1 MALSQTQIVDYLFK
15 KVGFSIS
22 KTDVSTAKQPFN
34 ETIASPLLTPGQYL
48 WQQDYAI
55 PNISSAPSANVVV
68 GGTTVVSTYN
78 TSTSAVVQAT
88 VLTESITNETWST
101 GITNWIPPSFGSG
114 YQLKLYAGP
123 SGASAATAAQYTNL
137 PVGGTGANDSW
148 FFDYQSGIINFGDTI
163 VPAAVTGANVVYAFG
178 SVYSGAI
185 GVTSWA
191 NLTVAGNITSTNG
204 NIVLTNG
211 NIFLTNGNIV
221 LTNGYYVG
229 NISGAS
235 GSSTTSGNANVS
247 AYATITP
254 LSNNQ
259 TYYVEFA
266 NIATAGNSITG
277 VYGGLSYNPGTNTLV
292 AGSIN
297 AGTIGNVGASGA
309 FGTIT
314 ASTVNAATIG
324 NTNAILTGANV
335 TVTTGYIGTVNAGTV
350 QAATI
355 GNSGATLTGA
365 TLTTTSTIISS
376 GNIVAGSG
384 TATNDNNTGA
394 LIAKGGIAATGNI
407 NIGSQMFVGSGSQAT
422 VLTSALAVKRG
433 TSSTGAGVQY
443 TQDALINATSTGSSD
458 FIAYANNYVGPNS
471 DHGWMDM
478 GFTGDAFSDPVYSI
492 TKANDG
498 YLFAS
503 GANTTVG
510 GNLVLAT
517 DWTGSYNDV
526 VIGVG
531 SFYANSEVARFH
543 GNASNNGYL
552 NLQYPTAA
560 TSTTTGALRV
570 AGGVGIAGNL
580 YASGIQNTP
589 IGNTTASTG
598 NFTTLNATTSIT
610 TATLNALTI
619 GNTGAALTGATANVG
634 SATINATLIA
644 NTVNAVTLGNTGANV
659 NGTGTY
665 LTALNPNNIAGTVA
679 TANAAIYTGITS
691 TSSGTYYPL
700 LSGQNNNGNVQAA
713 FNSSLNYNAATGA
726 LTATSFSGT
735 LAATNVS
742 GTVATANVA
751 LYHNVLT
758 ASSSSTY
765 FLTFANTT
773 SGNSTINTVT
783 TVNVNPA
790 TSTIFAA
797 SVNATSAALNSLI
810 LSGAD
815 NNGTQASSGALQITG
830 GAGITGNLYVSGNV
844 YAGNLISTTT
854 QILEVNDPLVY
865 LNASNPATYNYEI
878 GLYSH
883 FGPNA
888 NFPYQHTGLARDH
901 NDYTWKFFSNVPEP
915 SGGTVNLTN
924 AIYDMI
930 KAGNLILANSFNATS
945 TTTGVLQVA
954 GGAGIQGNLWA
965 GNVNAQNIQS
975 SGIFIG
981 SGLGL
986 TAVPGSSVTGTV
998 ATANAAVYTGITNTS
1013 SGTYYPLLSGQTTT
1027 GNVLSAVNASLNYNA
1042 ANGTL
1047 NTPIVIATTVNAATI
1062 GNIGANLVGT
1072 GTYLTALS
1080 GGNITAGSIPNSA
1093 LTNSSITVSQGTG
1106 ITVTGSPVS
1115 LGGTVTIT
1123 NAGVVS
1129 VNSTGAG
1136 NLTLTGTGSGP
1147 YTGSVTVALPTTG
1160 PGAVNV
1166 GSSTSVP
1173 TIVTDVYGR
1182 IVSLTSNA
1190 ISTSFTA
1197 SGTTGTTTVSG
1208 GSTLTFSSTN
1218 GVTIAVGGTYA
1229 NISTPQ
1235 DVRTTA
1241 SPNFASTTLSGT
1253 LIAATVNAATIGN
1266 TGAVFSGASETL
1278 SGTLIAATVNAAT
1291 IGNTGATVTG
1301 TNLNGVYVLASTGFS
1316 TANAVITGGS
1326 INGTTVGA
1334 TTASTGNFTTLNAA
1348 SGLTASSVSAATI
1361 GNASATLTGQTVNG
1375 VYVLASTGFSTA
1387 NAVITGGSVNG
1398 TTIGATTAST
1408 GNFTTLNA
1416 ASGLTAS
1423 SVSAATIGNTSA
1435 TLTGASITT
1444 TNGYIGTVNATTV
1457 QATTIGNTGAALT
1470 GASITTTNGYIG
1482 TVNATTVQATTI
1494 GNTGAAFTGSSAT
1507 LTATLIATTVNAATI
1522 GNTGAALTGATANVG
1537 SATVN
1542 ATLIANTVNAVTIG
1556 NTGANVNGTGTY
1568 LTALTAQ
1575 NVNGTV
1581 NTANVAY
1588 YAATQPASSNSN
1600 YYLTFANAT
1609 TGNST
1614 INTTTAVNV
1623 NPSTGNVS
1631 ATAFVA
1637 TNFYGSGQYLT
1648 NISIGSLSGTYPTAN
1663 VALFEQL
1670 TNSASNATYY
1680 IPFYDKATGNAA
1692 AYTNTTVNVNPST
1705 GTISASAFSGAISS
1719 AMVTNALGYTPY
1731 NSTNPAGY
1739 VTSSGSVNSATYA
1752 TQASTVAISASTTSS
1767 VYYPV
1772 FVPANTSTAQY
1783 EYVDGN
1789 NYLQYNPGTGNLAT
1803 KIMTVLGNLTVSNA
1817 SIFNTSQSSGQD
1829 HIVRGVKD
1837 STLLWA
1843 RPNNTYDTVIVGNS
1857 ATASTVVNGAKL
1869 LINST
1874 DSMVLPIGTSA
1885 QRPTASGLGT
1895 DTAGMFRYN
1904 STGNYIEWYNGTNWA
1919 NPTLGFTVISDQQFA
1934 GTGSQTAFTL
1944 SSSQTTASC
1953 IVSING
1959 VVQIPTL
1966 AYSVSGVT
1974 LTFTEAPQSTD
1985 VIDVRML
1992 TTTTT
1997 ATYLSDTSGYNT
2009 ANVSATGIQ
2018 FTTGTT
2024 SANPTY
2030 NIDTSGAIVVVRPN
2044 ITLATAS
2051 VVANVDLFYAN
2062 TYSSAEYTV
2071 TSVISGTN
2079 IRETSKI
2086 LVNNNGTTAF
2096 YNEYGTLNTAGN
2108 TLVRWT
2114 ATMYGNI
2121 VALQGNATNNS
2132 TIVRVGKTYL
2142 AL

>member
-78 TSTSAVVQAT
+78 TSTGAVVQAT

-123 SGASAATAAQYTNL
+123 SGASAATAAQYINL

-163 VPAAVTGANVVYAFG
+163 VPTAVTGANVVYAFG

-211 NIFLTNGNIV
+211 NIFLANGNIV

-229 NISGAS
+229 NISGAA
-235 GSSTTSGNANVS
+235 GSSNASGNANVA
-247 AYATITP
+247 AYTTITP

-309 FGTIT
+309 FGTII

-335 TVTTGYIGTVNAGTV
+335 TVTNGYIGTVNAGTV

-355 GNSGATLTGA
+355 GNTGAAFTGSSATLTA
-365 TLTTTSTIISS
+365 TL
-376 GNIVAGSG
+376 
-384 TATNDNNTGA
+384 
-394 LIAKGGIAATGNI
+394 IA
-407 NIGSQMFVGSGSQAT
+407 
-422 VLTSALAVKRG
+422 
-433 TSSTGAGVQY
+433 
-443 TQDALINATSTGSSD
+443 
-458 FIAYANNYVGPNS
+458 
-471 DHGWMDM
+471 
-478 GFTGDAFSDPVYSI
+478 
-492 TKANDG
+492 
-498 YLFAS
+498 
-503 GANTTVG
+503 TTV
-510 GNLVLAT
+510 
-517 DWTGSYNDV
+517 
-526 VIGVG
+526 
-531 SFYANSEVARFH
+531 
-543 GNASNNGYL
+543 
-552 NLQYPTAA
+552 
-560 TSTTTGALRV
+560 
-570 AGGVGIAGNL
+570 
-580 YASGIQNTP
+580 
-589 IGNTTASTG
+589 
-598 NFTTLNATTSIT
+598 
-610 TATLNALTI
+610 NALTI

-634 SATINATLIA
+634 SATVNATLIA

-691 TSSGTYYPL
+691 AGSGTYYPL
-700 LSGQNNNGNVQAA
+700 LSGQNNNGNVQAT
-713 FNSSLNYNAATGA
+713 FNSSLNYNTTTGA
-726 LTATSFSGT
+726 LTATSFNGT

-742 GTVATANVA
+742 GTVATANIA
-751 LYHNVLT
+751 LYHNILS

-765 FLTFANTT
+765 FLTFANAT

-783 TVNVNPA
+783 TVNVNPG

-815 NNGTQASSGALQITG
+815 NNGTQFSSGALQITG
-830 GAGITGNLYVSGNV
+830 GAGISGNLYVSGNV
-844 YAGNLISTTT
+844 YTGNLISTTT
-854 QILEVNDPLVY
+854 QILEVSDPLVY

-888 NFPYQHTGLARDH
+888 NFSYQHTGLARDH

-915 SGGTVNLTN
+915 SNGTVNLTN

-998 ATANAAVYTGITNTS
+998 TTANSAVYTGITNTS
-1013 SGTYYPLLSGQTTT
+1013 SGTYYPLLSGQSTTS
-1027 GNVLSAVNASLNYNA
+1027 NVLSAVNASLNYNA
-1042 ANGTL
+1042 ATGTL
-1047 NTPIVIATTVNAATI
+1047 STPTVIATTVNAATI

-1080 GGNITAGSIPNSA
+1080 GGNITTGSIPNSA

-1106 ITVTGSPVS
+1106 ITVSGSPVA

-1136 NLTLTGTGSGP
+1136 NLTLTGTGTGP
-1147 YTGSVTVALPTTG
+1147 YTGTVTVALPATG
-1160 PGAVNV
+1160 PGAINV

-1173 TIVTDVYGR
+1173 TIVTDAYGR

-1253 LIAATVNAATIGN
+1253 LIATTVNAATIGN

-1348 SGLTASSVSAATI
+1348 SGLTAST
-1361 GNASATLTGQTVNG
+1361 
-1375 VYVLASTGFSTA
+1375 
-1387 NAVITGGSVNG
+1387 
-1398 TTIGATTAST
+1398 
-1408 GNFTTLNA
+1408 
-1416 ASGLTAS
+1416 
-1423 SVSAATIGNTSA
+1423 VSAATIGNTSA
-1435 TLTGASITT
+1435 VLTGTSVSTT
-1444 TNGYIGTVNATTV
+1444 TGYFGTVNA
-1457 QATTIGNTGAALT
+1457 G
-1470 GASITTTNGYIG
+1470 
-1482 TVNATTVQATTI
+1482 TVQATTI
-1494 GNTGAAFTGSSAT
+1494 GNTGAAFTGANAT
-1507 LTATLIATTVNAATI
+1507 LTNTLIAATVNAA
-1522 GNTGAALTGATANVG
+1522 
-1537 SATVN
+1537 
-1542 ATLIANTVNAVTIG
+1542 TIG

-1588 YAATQPASSNSN
+1588 YAATQTASSNSN

-1648 NISIGSLSGTYPTAN
+1648 NISISALSGTYPTAN

-1680 IPFYDKATGNAA
+1680 IPFYDKATGNAT

-1719 AMVTNALGYTPY
+1719 AMVTTALGYTPY

-1739 VTSSGSVNSATYA
+1739 QTSAGSVNSATYA
-1752 TQASTVAISASTTSS
+1752 TQASTVAINAATTSS
-1767 VYYPV
+1767 VYYPI
-1772 FVPANTSTAQY
+1772 FVPANTTTAQY

-1817 SIFNTSQSSGQD
+1817 SIFNTGQSSGQD

-1904 STGNYIEWYNGTNWA
+1904 STGNYIEWYNGTAWA
-1919 NPTLGFTVISDQQFA
+1919 NPSLGLTVISDQQFT

-2009 ANVSATGIQ
+2009 TNVSATGIQ

>member
-163 VPAAVTGANVVYAFG
+163 VPAVVTGANVVYAFG

-229 NISGAS
+229 NISGAA

-350 QAATI
+350 QATTI

-422 VLTSALAVKRG
+422 VLISALAVKRG

-443 TQDALINATSTGSSD
+443 TQDALINATNTGSSD
-458 FIAYANNYVGPNS
+458 FIAYANNYAGPNS

-492 TKANDG
+492 TKTNDG

-543 GNASNNGYL
+543 GNVSNNGYL

-598 NFTTLNATTSIT
+598 NFTTLNAASGLTASSVSAATIGNASAVLTGASIT
-610 TATLNALTI
+610 ATNGYIGTVNATTVQATTIGNTGASFTGSSATLTATLIATTVNALTI

-783 TVNVNPA
+783 TVNVNPG

-854 QILEVNDPLVY
+854 QILEVTDPLVY
-865 LNASNPATYNYEI
+865 LNANNPATYNYEI

-1361 GNASATLTGQTVNG
+1361 GNTSAVLTGT
-1375 VYVLASTGFSTA
+1375 
-1387 NAVITGGSVNG
+1387 
-1398 TTIGATTAST
+1398 
-1408 GNFTTLNA
+1408 
-1416 ASGLTAS
+1416 
-1423 SVSAATIGNTSA
+1423 
-1435 TLTGASITT
+1435 SITA

-1457 QATTIGNTGAALT
+1457 QATTIGNT
-1470 GASITTTNGYIG
+1470 
-1482 TVNATTVQATTI
+1482 
-1494 GNTGAAFTGSSAT
+1494 
-1507 LTATLIATTVNAATI
+1507 
-1522 GNTGAALTGATANVG
+1522 
-1537 SATVN
+1537 
-1542 ATLIANTVNAVTIG
+1542 
-1556 NTGANVNGTGTY
+1556 
-1568 LTALTAQ
+1568 
-1575 NVNGTV
+1575 
-1581 NTANVAY
+1581 
-1588 YAATQPASSNSN
+1588 
-1600 YYLTFANAT
+1600 
-1609 TGNST
+1609 
-1614 INTTTAVNV
+1614 
-1623 NPSTGNVS
+1623 
-1631 ATAFVA
+1631 
-1637 TNFYGSGQYLT
+1637 
-1648 NISIGSLSGTYPTAN
+1648 
-1663 VALFEQL
+1663 
-1670 TNSASNATYY
+1670 
-1680 IPFYDKATGNAA
+1680 
-1692 AYTNTTVNVNPST
+1692 
-1705 GTISASAFSGAISS
+1705 
-1719 AMVTNALGYTPY
+1719 
-1731 NSTNPAGY
+1731 
-1739 VTSSGSVNSATYA
+1739 
-1752 TQASTVAISASTTSS
+1752 
-1767 VYYPV
+1767 
-1772 FVPANTSTAQY
+1772 
-1783 EYVDGN
+1783 
-1789 NYLQYNPGTGNLAT
+1789 
-1803 KIMTVLGNLTVSNA
+1803 
-1817 SIFNTSQSSGQD
+1817 
-1829 HIVRGVKD
+1829 
-1837 STLLWA
+1837 
-1843 RPNNTYDTVIVGNS
+1843 
-1857 ATASTVVNGAKL
+1857 
-1869 LINST
+1869 
-1874 DSMVLPIGTSA
+1874 
-1885 QRPTASGLGT
+1885 
-1895 DTAGMFRYN
+1895 
-1904 STGNYIEWYNGTNWA
+1904 
-1919 NPTLGFTVISDQQFA
+1919 
-1934 GTGSQTAFTL
+1934 
-1944 SSSQTTASC
+1944 
-1953 IVSING
+1953 
-1959 VVQIPTL
+1959 
-1966 AYSVSGVT
+1966 
-1974 LTFTEAPQSTD
+1974 
-1985 VIDVRML
+1985 
-1992 TTTTT
+1992 
-1997 ATYLSDTSGYNT
+1997 
-2009 ANVSATGIQ
+2009 
-2018 FTTGTT
+2018 
-2024 SANPTY
+2024 
-2030 NIDTSGAIVVVRPN
+2030 
-2044 ITLATAS
+2044 
-2051 VVANVDLFYAN
+2051 
-2062 TYSSAEYTV
+2062 
-2071 TSVISGTN
+2071 
-2079 IRETSKI
+2079 
-2086 LVNNNGTTAF
+2086 
-2096 YNEYGTLNTAGN
+2096 
-2108 TLVRWT
+2108 
-2114 ATMYGNI
+2114 
-2121 VALQGNATNNS
+2121 
-2132 TIVRVGKTYL
+2132 
-2142 AL
+2142 